1 METTIQMK
9 TMNAMQ
15 KEAERLRKEFES
27 YIEDLELFAKP
38 DFWKALNEKSSKPYK
53 NLNEYAKKMGV
64 WMRTHSTRPRFDDQF
79 KKLDQSIQKM
89 ILKRMQK
96 IIEKPELGKPL
107 HAPLN
112 NHFSERIDK
121 YRIIYFY
128 DNENVTFMYLDHR
141 DKVFRSPLE
150 FGH

>member
-1 METTIQMK
+1 MVMETTIQMK

-64 WMRTHSTRPRFDDQF
+64 
-79 KKLDQSIQKM
+79 
-89 ILKRMQK
+89 
-96 IIEKPELGKPL
+96 
-107 HAPLN
+107 
-112 NHFSERIDK
+112 
-121 YRIIYFY
+121 
-128 DNENVTFMYLDHR
+128 
-141 DKVFRSPLE
+141 
-150 FGH
+150 